1 MILRAATA
9 RPRSSAGMALPMVLW
24 AVALLAGVTLLLAG
38 VVNSWMGEETRAGK
52 SFRARQLALSGLA
65 LAMNGAVGPGDPI
78 LTGGSR
84 DEGWRVVI
92 GDESG
97 LINPN
102 VLLSAKPDRR
112 DILRELF
119 GSWKLT
125 PPDAE
130 TAADG
135 LYDWQSPVPF
145 RSPRGAKQ
153 AEYQAAGF
161 AGLPP
166 GAPFVSPDEMELVI
180 GFDLVRKA
188 NPAWRGYFSTY
199 NQGKVNLLHAPRNVL
214 TDLLRLT
221 PAQADAWI
229 TLRNGK
235 DGVEGTEDDV
245 RPASLAKAASLIGAT
260 GVQQAA
266 ILASASIEGSLRRI
280 ESTGYC
286 HGVKRRIVVVMAP
299 AEGNTPQS
307 SSSMVGWT
315 EE

>member
-1 MILRAATA
+1 MKLLFKCFR
-9 RPRSSAGMALPMVLW
+9 RHSREGMALPMVLW
-24 AVALLAGVTLLLAG
+24 AVALLAGVTILLAG
-38 VVNSWMGEETRAGK
+38 VINSWIEEETRAGK
-52 SFRARQLALSGLA
+52 SFRARQMALSGLA
-65 LAMNGAVGPGDPI
+65 IAMNGGVSPGDP
-78 LTGGSR
+78 LLSGGNR
-84 DEGWRVVI
+84 EEGWHVVI

-119 GSWKLT
+119 NSWKVS
-125 PPDAE
+125 PQDAE
-130 TAADG
+130 SAADC

-153 AEYQAAGF
+153 AEYDAAGF
-161 AGLPP
+161 SGLPP
-166 GAPFVSPDEMELVI
+166 GAPFVSPEEMELVL

-188 NPAWRGYFSTY
+188 NPGWKGYFSTY
-199 NQGKVNLLHAPRNVL
+199 NQGKVNLQHATRNILV
-214 TDLLRLT
+214 DLLQLT

-235 DGVEGTEDDV
+235 DGIEGTEDDV
-245 RPASLAKAASLIGAT
+245 KPGTLDKASSLIGAT
-260 GVQQAA
+260 GLQKAVIGAA
-266 ILASASIEGSLRRI
+266 ASIEGSLRRI

-286 HGVKRRIVVVMAP
+286 QGVKRRIVVVMA
-299 AEGNTPQS
+299 ASDGNNPPS
-307 SSSMVGWT
+307 SSVAGWT